1 MQNLKDYLGPFTL
14 HPRENFIFSLPHAIC
29 LMGVI
34 QVLFIGSGAGN
45 SVGLPEILHVIG
57 AYLPNSTFI
66 PFGFTAGA
74 WDAEVGNW
82 ESTLLFSQCYSGPVM
97 ENLTMGPKWDQSQCS
112 REKSNDYN
120 YKTISCQ
127 NFRDMMFIQELRNKG
142 NRMA

>member
-74 WDAEVGNW
+74 WDAEVGN
-82 ESTLLFSQCYSGPVM
+82 
-97 ENLTMGPKWDQSQCS
+97 
-112 REKSNDYN
+112 
-120 YKTISCQ
+120 
-127 NFRDMMFIQELRNKG
+127 
-142 NRMA
+142 